1 MPTNPITEPHTTA
14 PTLTTREAA
23 ARLGLAVRSV
33 QLMVDRGEL
42 RAWKTSGGHRRID
55 AGSVDQWLNHQP
67 VRDRSPSPLAPHA
80 PRGDAAGSTALG
92 PAALPPSAGAAER
105 MGRNAVGNG
114 TPRRPTVVLIEDSMH
129 FQNVERLIIQKHHPQ
144 VDLHVAS
151 DAIVGMAL
159 CGALRPDVLIVD
171 LLLPGVD
178 GAALIGSVRSQ
189 PQFRGVQ
196 LMVVTGLDAE
206 QRRPYAYAI
215 DGLPV
220 VEKRNL
226 AQQFSSV
233 LGSLVAHSPPRG

>member
-1 MPTNPITEPHTTA
+1 MPAVQQGPHSPHVHGANPS
-14 PTLTTREAA
+14 
-23 ARLGLAVRSV
+23 ARHN
-33 QLMVDRGEL
+33 
-42 RAWKTSGGHRRID
+42 TGGV
-55 AGSVDQWLNHQP
+55 G
-67 VRDRSPSPLAPHA
+67 A
-80 PRGDAAGSTALG
+80 PRRA
-92 PAALPPSAGAAER
+92 
-105 MGRNAVGNG
+105 
-114 TPRRPTVVLIEDSMH
+114 TVVLIEDSMH

-189 PQFRGVQ
+189 PHFRGVQ

-220 VEKRNL
+220 VEKRHL

-233 LGSLVAHSPPRG
+233 LGTLVGHLPPRG